1 MTKLNW
7 SRLMLGTLIAA
18 VIMFFTDGF
27 LHEKIVGTDWSAV
40 YSKLGAVEPQ
50 HEGGGIAYFAI
61 FELGR
66 AFTAIL
72 FYALMRAFFGA
83 GPKTA
88 VIAAIVGWIAFSVT
102 GPAEFIPLGFYST
115 VLWWKVAAFQLMTA
129 VVATVAGAALYREA

>member
-1 MTKLNW
+1 
-7 SRLMLGTLIAA
+7 
-18 VIMFFTDGF
+18 MFFTDGF
-27 LHEKIVGTDWSAV
+27 LHEKIVGTDWTAV
-40 YSKLGAVEPQ
+40 YTHLGVPEPR
-50 HEGGGIAYFAI
+50 HEGGGIVYFVV

-102 GPAEFIPLGFYST
+102 GPAEFIPLGFYSN
-115 VLWWKVAAFQLMTA
+115 VLWWKVAAFQLVTA
-129 VVATVAGAALYREA
+129 VVATIAGAWIYREA